1 MSDSSKRPR
10 GGIQQRLQSSR
21 EEENKS
27 SAVARYLLEQYA
39 WGHMSA
45 QQVQHIASLVLTDL
59 GQLGSTVSFP
69 DLITLAKLGTH
80 GQHQNN
86 VSRDMLKYVQTLPSM
101 IPACEIPLPT
111 AKGEEKIAFLLPHER
126 FNYMYENNRNAFNAL
141 MVPDG
146 QQSLQKFSSQCGGV
160 RNLAGSSALEELRPS
175 SAIPLACHGDEV
187 PISGRGKCWC
197 KLALVFSWYSLV
209 AGYMPTKKGLLWI
222 WASSPT
228 HFCQGEHGT
237 LNTFMRILAWSF
249 NALYEGRWPH
259 ADHRGIKYAKG
270 SKEWKRAGSWLAGGF
285 YGIVVGLCGDLDYM
299 AKFLQ
304 VPHWASSKPCGW
316 CRRSRTGANTWKD
329 SRENAPWRATVHT
342 VSSWRAS
349 PDRSTNPIFS
359 AKNISGLT
367 TLFDFMH
374 VKYLGYQQFLLGS
387 CLWLLCYE
395 ILGGSPLQNIR
406 AVGQFVRSYQR
417 KHHVNAMFPLSSFQK
432 LSIFVRQSGFPKLR
446 GKGAHVRHVTKAI
459 EALWKKKA
467 DLTNPNYR
475 RIQLIF
481 KLNRE
486 LEELLSDYSPD
497 HGYYALPLHVATT
510 VQNKYTQIAQLY
522 QVLEE
527 AYSGAEVPLFNV
539 VAKLHYGHH
548 ILAESSNLHPHLSWC
563 WRGEDMMNVTSVLLS
578 SCLRGRGDAGASIK
592 AMQKYRL
599 AMYLSF
605 QDLGRPGPSAS

>member
-175 SAIPLACHGDEV
+175 YAIPLACHGDEV

-228 HFCQGEHGT
+228 H
-237 LNTFMRILAWSF
+237 
-249 NALYEGRWPH
+249 
-259 ADHRGIKYAKG
+259 
-270 SKEWKRAGSWLAGGF
+270 
-285 YGIVVGLCGDLDYM
+285 
-299 AKFLQ
+299 
-304 VPHWASSKPCGW
+304 
-316 CRRSRTGANTWKD
+316 
-329 SRENAPWRATVHT
+329 
-342 VSSWRAS
+342 
-349 PDRSTNPIFS
+349 
-359 AKNISGLT
+359 
-367 TLFDFMH
+367 
-374 VKYLGYQQFLLGS
+374 
-387 CLWLLCYE
+387 
-395 ILGGSPLQNIR
+395 
-406 AVGQFVRSYQR
+406 
-417 KHHVNAMFPLSSFQK
+417 
-432 LSIFVRQSGFPKLR
+432 
-446 GKGAHVRHVTKAI
+446 
-459 EALWKKKA
+459 
-467 DLTNPNYR
+467 
-475 RIQLIF
+475 
-481 KLNRE
+481 
-486 LEELLSDYSPD
+486 
-497 HGYYALPLHVATT
+497 LP
-510 VQNKYTQIAQLY
+510 
-522 QVLEE
+522 
-527 AYSGAEVPLFNV
+527 
-539 VAKLHYGHH
+539 
-548 ILAESSNLHPHLSWC
+548 
-563 WRGEDMMNVTSVLLS
+563 R
-578 SCLRGRGDAGASIK
+578 
-592 AMQKYRL
+592 
-599 AMYLSF
+599 
-605 QDLGRPGPSAS
+605 